1 MKMPRMPRLLPLVA
15 VAAGGVLASN
25 AVENGPGL
33 IGAARAFAEGVSHR
47 PASSAAASNATAPAT
62 PDASMPAKPA
72 PICAESAEQIAKDAG
87 LSPAEL
93 QIIQN
98 LQSRRTDLDSRE
110 QGFSTQLALIQAAEA
125 KVDAKIAILTQLKT
139 DMTGM
144 LGQLDAKQ
152 QAEVDRLVKVYS
164 DMKPKDAGARFT
176 LLPDAVR
183 LPIAAAMK
191 EKVLA
196 GILSNMSPVDAKTLT
211 EALAARFL
219 AQANAIRQQVAPPAP
234 GAAPGAAT
242 PAATPPAP
250 AAPAPQ
256 QVAQA
261 TPPAATPAATSA
273 ATPPR
278 HTTPH
283 RRPPRPP
290 AHPAGPALASSAA
303 PGGTPAPATA
313 PAAAPPHPAA
323 STPTPATPA
332 AGHAG

>member
-1 MKMPRMPRLLPLVA
+1 MQMPRIPRLLPLVA
-15 VAAGGVLASN
+15 IAAGGVLAIN

-33 IGAARAFAEGVSHR
+33 IGAARAFAEGATHQP
-47 PASSAAASNATAPAT
+47 PASATAAPSNATAPADPAAAT
-62 PDASMPAKPA
+62 PAKPA

-125 KVDAKIAILTQLKT
+125 KVDAKIATLNQLKT
-139 DMTGM
+139 DMQGM
-144 LGQLDAKQ
+144 LSQLDAKQ

-164 DMKPKDAGARFT
+164 DMKPKDAAARFT

-183 LPIAAAMK
+183 LPIASAMK

-196 GILSNMSPVDAKTLT
+196 GILANMSPPDAKALT

-219 AQANAIRQQVAPPAP
+219 AQANAIRQQVAPPAAA
-234 GAAPGAAT
+234 GAPVAT
-242 PAATPPAP
+242 PAAAGAP

-261 TPPAATPAATSA
+261 TPPAAASPATAR
-273 ATPPR
+273 PPH

-283 RRPPRPP
+283 RRPPHPP
-290 AHPAGPALASSAA
+290 THAAGPALASSTT

-313 PAAAPPHPAA
+313 PAATPAHPAA
-323 STPTPATPA
+323 STPAATAPA
-332 AGHAG
+332 AGHSG